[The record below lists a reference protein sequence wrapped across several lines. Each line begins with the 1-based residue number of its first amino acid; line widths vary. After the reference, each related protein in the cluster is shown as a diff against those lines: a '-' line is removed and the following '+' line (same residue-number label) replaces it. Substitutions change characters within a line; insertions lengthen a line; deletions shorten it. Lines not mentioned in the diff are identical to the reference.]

1 MLKLSKHLFCWNAS
15 TEVADYYERA
25 LYNHILGQQ
34 DPETGMVAYFL
45 PLLSGAHKVYSTPD
59 NSFWC
64 CVGSGFESHA
74 KYAESIYF
82 HHQDKLFVNLFI
94 PSVLNWRE
102 KGITLR
108 QETRFP
114 EEETTR
120 LYIGAKQPAR
130 AKICLR
136 YPSWSGKVKVTVNG
150 KR

>member
-1 MLKLSKHLFCWNAS
+1 MFCWNAS
-15 TEVADYYERA
+15 PEVADYYERA

-102 KGITLR
+102 LR
-108 QETRFP
+108 FVRKPDFRRKKRPDCILEQSSLRVRRFVCVILHGV
-114 EEETTR
+114 ER
-120 LYIGAKQPAR
+120 
-130 AKICLR
+130 
-136 YPSWSGKVKVTVNG
+136 
-150 KR
+150 